1 MGWVPYLCMRRL
13 DMAEHVLH
21 WKVGSTWMGL
31 SSFLE
36 TAYQKTF
43 FQYKSLADNLQKSYL
58 TPPCSTYS
66 ERRIPHR
73 TTAPGFF
80 KVQASGG
87 KKIRPLDARA
97 CTEQRRRL
105 NKKNKSNEDA
115 KDKEEKSKASKNKLN
130 EIYRRETEKTL
141 TCHLRNKYSSYTRC
155 VTVQH

>member
-43 FQYKSLADNLQKSYL
+43 FQYKSLADNLTKSYL
-58 TPPCSTYS
+58 TLPCSTYS
-66 ERRIPHR
+66 ERRIQHR
-73 TTAPGFF
+73 TTAPVFLGP
-80 KVQASGG
+80 SIGG
-87 KKIRPLDARA
+87 GGIRPRDARA

-105 NKKNKSNEDA
+105 NKKISRMKLWRTKKKNQKQTRTNWM
-115 KDKEEKSKASKNKLN
+115 KYIGEKLKNFDLPS
-130 EIYRRETEKTL
+130 EK
-141 TCHLRNKYSSYTRC
+141 
-155 VTVQH
+155 